1 MIPLRPRSRSAKALP
16 AAAGGF
22 FVIPGPSR
30 KDSVM
35 SLKGKVALVTGGA
48 RGIGRSIAERLASA
62 GADLAL
68 FDVLPDLDAA
78 CADMA
83 SKLGVKVKG
92 YKVNVTASAE
102 VDAAVEAVVKDL
114 GRVDVL
120 VNNAGITRDNLLM
133 RMKDEEWDAVLAV
146 NLKGSFLCTRA
157 VARPM
162 LKQRS
167 GRIVNIASVVGLMG
181 NAGQGNYSASKAG
194 LVGLTKSCAKEFAAR
209 GITVNAV
216 APGYI
221 RTAMTD
227 KLTQEQKDQMLKLVP
242 LGRMGEAADVAAAV
256 AFLASDDAGY
266 VTGQVLTVDGGMV
279 M

>member
-1 MIPLRPRSRSAKALP
+1 
-16 AAAGGF
+16 
-22 FVIPGPSR
+22 
-30 KDSVM
+30 M
-35 SLKGKVALVTGGA
+35 SLKGRVALVTGGA

-68 FDVLPDLDAA
+68 FDVLPDLDAV
-78 CADMA
+78 CAEMS

-92 YKVNVTASAE
+92 YKVNVTAAAE
-102 VDAAVEAVVKDL
+102 VDAAVDAVVKDL

-194 LVGLTKSCAKEFAAR
+194 LIGLTKSCAKEFAAR

-227 KLTQEQKDQMLKLVP
+227 KLTQDQKDQMLKLVP

>member
-1 MIPLRPRSRSAKALP
+1 
-16 AAAGGF
+16 
-22 FVIPGPSR
+22 V
-30 KDSVM
+30 

-48 RGIGRSIAERLASA
+48 RGIGRAIAERLGSA

-68 FDVLPDLDAA
+68 FDVLPELEAA
-78 CADMA
+78 AA
-83 SKLGVKVKG
+83 ELAAGLGVKVRG
-92 YKVNVTASAE
+92 YRVNVTVAAE
-102 VDAAVEAVVKDL
+102 VDAAVEAVLRDL
-114 GRVDVL
+114 GRLDVL

-146 NLKGSFLCTRA
+146 NLKGAFLCTRA

-181 NAGQGNYSASKAG
+181 NAGQANYAASKAG
-194 LVGLTKSCAKEFAAR
+194 LIGLTKSSAKELASR
-209 GITVNAV
+209 GVTVNAV

-227 KLTQEQKDQMLKLVP
+227 QLSAEQKNKMLGLVP

>member
-1 MIPLRPRSRSAKALP
+1 MMP
-16 AAAGGF
+16 
-22 FVIPGPSR
+22 
-30 KDSVM
+30 
-35 SLKGKVALVTGGA
+35 LKGKVALVTGGA
-48 RGIGRSIAERLASA
+48 RGIGRAIAERLGAG

-78 CADMA
+78 VAELA
-83 SKLGVKVKG
+83 AKLGVRVRG
-92 YKVNVTASAE
+92 YQVNVTAAAE
-102 VDAAVEAVVKDL
+102 VDAAVEAVVKDF
-114 GRVDVL
+114 GRLDVL

-146 NLKGSFLCTRA
+146 NLKGPFLCTRA

-162 LKQRS
+162 LKQRA

-181 NAGQGNYSASKAG
+181 NAGQANYAASKAG
-194 LVGLTKSCAKEFAAR
+194 VIGLTKSCAKEFAAR
-209 GITVNAV
+209 GVTVNAV

-227 KLTQEQKDQMLKLVP
+227 KLSPEQKEQMLRLVP
-242 LGRMGEAADVAAAV
+242 LGRIGEAADVAAAAV
-256 AFLASDDAGY
+256 FLASDEAGY